1 MVLRMNNKF
10 SAKTKNNKLIL
21 IRLAIVAGIWVLAA
35 GIMGAWFYSQW
46 QDLKSGKLSKI
57 EAKNLASKSES
68 DGVEAINTSASSDEP
83 SKGYMLRN
91 WTQLIQAGNY
101 VCDSAND
108 FKYLGKSN
116 IGMEFRVNCDEYVHN
131 YKVVIRPN
139 KEVYVVSE

>member
-1 MVLRMNNKF
+1 MSDSIF
-10 SAKTKNNKLIL
+10 CSF
-21 IRLAIVAGIWVLAA
+21 LARRVAVTISFL
-35 GIMGAWFYSQW
+35 SQIPNYFNPL
-46 QDLKSGKLSKI
+46 QTAECRLKSGKLSKI